1 MSVDKKKLKERLEQ
15 IWERP
20 DFSSFFENKFNKKPF
35 SIKKEA
41 ILFNEGDATGKIFF
55 IKEGFVKL
63 YRLSEDGRE
72 TIIYLYGP
80 GSFLGVRALIS
91 NDKSHKHTA
100 EALTDMEIV
109 TVPRN
114 EYFDVLASN
123 PEYIV
128 DFLHIFIS
136 RLNYTERRLQGFI
149 TTDTTARIAIFLS
162 DVARRFCKEAFYKN
176 EVISLPL
183 KLTHQQIGEF
193 VGALR
198 ETVTVSL
205 NKLEKESIIKDEKGK
220 ITILEL
226 KRLNEY
232 ASNHRNNL

>member
-1 MSVDKKKLKERLEQ
+1 MNNNKKKLLERLNR

-20 DFSSFFENKFNKKPF
+20 DFSAFFKNKFNKKPNHV
-35 SIKKEA
+35 KKGT
-41 ILFNEGDATGKIFF
+41 ILFNEGDTTGKIFF

-63 YRLSEDGRE
+63 YQLSEDGLE

-100 EALTDMEIV
+100 QALTDMEITAV
-109 TVPRN
+109 LRN

-123 PEYIV
+123 PEYII

-136 RLNYTERRLQGFI
+136 RLNYTERRLGGFI

-176 EVISLPL
+176 EVITLPV

-198 ETVTVSL
+198 ETATVSL
-205 NKLEKESIIKDEKGK
+205 NKLEKMGIIDDKKGK
-220 ITILEL
+220 ITVLDL
-226 KRLNEY
+226 KRLNNY
-232 ASNHRNNL
+232 TSSHKNNF